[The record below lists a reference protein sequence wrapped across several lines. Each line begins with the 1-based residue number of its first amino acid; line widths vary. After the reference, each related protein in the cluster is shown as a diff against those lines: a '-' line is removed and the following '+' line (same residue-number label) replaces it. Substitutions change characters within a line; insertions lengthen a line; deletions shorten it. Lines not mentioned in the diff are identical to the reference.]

1 MNYQDQNYPYQ
12 ILLPEWIVT
21 VNATFE
27 VLIDC
32 ALVIKANKIHSIVA
46 VNELD
51 DLDFLDQ
58 AKLYKLPGQAL
69 MPGLVN
75 SHTHSSMSLFRGM
88 ADDLLLMDWLNN
100 HIWPAEGKW
109 INPQFITDGF
119 ELSAAEMIRSGTTC
133 INDMYFYP
141 DLVARSAQK
150 MGMRTVVGLI
160 VLDFPTVWAQN
171 ADDYLSKALAVHDEI
186 SELSLVSSALAPH
199 APYSVSDA
207 PLEKIAMYS
216 SELELP
222 VHMHIHETADEVID
236 AERNTGKRPF
246 ERLDQLNLVNPNL
259 IAVHMTQ
266 LNDSEI
272 DRLAETGAHV
282 VHCPE
287 SNLKLASGM
296 CPVAVLQDK
305 AINVCLGTDGAASN
319 NDLDMFGEMRT
330 AALLAKGISGSA
342 AACNA
347 QQAIQM
353 ATINGAKALGL
364 GNDIGSIELGKFA
377 DLIAVNLSDLNT
389 QPLYDVA
396 AQLVY
401 ATNSRQVSHVWID
414 GVCQLEDSQFCQID
428 EAAIIHKAKIWSNK
442 ISISVSN

>member
-1 MNYQDQNYPYQ
+1 MSSQHQNDQYQ

-21 VNATFE
+21 VNSAFE
-27 VLIDC
+27 VLTDC

-46 VNELD
+46 ASELEALEFF
-51 DLDFLDQ
+51 DL
-58 AKLYKLPGQAL
+58 AKLYHLPGQAL

-75 SHTHSSMSLFRGM
+75 SHTHASMSLFRGM
-88 ADDLLLMDWLNN
+88 ADDLALMDWLNN
-100 HIWPAEGKW
+100 HIWPAERKW
-109 INPQFITDGF
+109 ITPQFITDGF

-133 INDMYFYP
+133 MNDMYFYP

-150 MGMRTVVGLI
+150 LGMRTVVGLI
-160 VLDFPTVWAQN
+160 VLDFPSVWAQN
-171 ADDYLSKALAVHDEI
+171 ADDYLCKALAVHDEI
-186 SELSLVSSALAPH
+186 SELPLVSSALAPH
-199 APYSVSDA
+199 APYTVSDA

-216 SELELP
+216 NELELP
-222 VHMHIHETADEVID
+222 VHMHIHETAFEVIE
-236 AERNTGKRPF
+236 AEKNTGKRPF

-272 DRLAETGAHV
+272 ERLAETGAHV
-282 VHCPE
+282 VHCPV

-296 CPVAVLQDK
+296 CPVATLQDK
-305 AINVCLGTDGAASN
+305 AINVCLGTDSAASN

-330 AALLAKGISGSA
+330 AALLAKGYSGNA
-342 AACNA
+342 AACSA
-347 QQAIQM
+347 QQTIQM

-364 GNDIGSIELGKFA
+364 SNDIGSIEIGKFA
-377 DLIAVNLSDLNT
+377 DLIAVNLSHLNT

-396 AQLVY
+396 AQLAY

-414 GVCQLEDSQFCQID
+414 GVCQLEDTQFSQID
-428 EAAIIHKAKIWSNK
+428 EDAIIQKSKVWSNK
-442 ISISVSN
+442 ISN